1 MSTHATE
8 DGATE
13 DGAPQGGPAIRR
25 ATSEAM
31 DVDTAVAD
39 IVAGIGR
46 APVALLL
53 LFCSPSHPLAG
64 VAAGIEEELPGIAI
78 AGCTTAGEITP
89 FGYRTGTVTAVAF
102 SARHFIATSR
112 LIEPMSAFSFE
123 EGHSLVRSLRQI
135 HTEACS
141 GRAGQTFALL
151 VSDGL
156 SMSEERL
163 VSVLGDALDEIPLV
177 GGSAG
182 DDLMFRET
190 RVLLGDVTRKDA
202 AIVTL
207 ITTDLPFQV
216 FQTQHF
222 VSSSEKLVVTK
233 ADPTRRLVAEINAEP
248 AAEEYARLV
257 GLQVTDLTPPV
268 FAARPLVVRAGGRDY
283 VRSIQRVHGDG
294 SLSFFCAIDE
304 GIVMTVANSID
315 LVANLI
321 DTFDGLKRAVG
332 GRIEAVLGFDC
343 VFRYLEME
351 QRQLLGTVSRLFVEN
366 RVIGFSTY
374 GEQFGMMHV
383 NQTFTGIAFG
393 EGARP

>member
-1 MSTHATE
+1 MSKVKE
-8 DGATE
+8 E
-13 DGAPQGGPAIRR
+13 PLSPIRR
-25 ATSEAM
+25 ATSESM
-31 DVDTAVAD
+31 EVETAVAD
-39 IVAGIGR
+39 IVAGIGP
-46 APVALLL
+46 APIALLL
-53 LFCSPSHPLAG
+53 LFCSPSHPLDA
-64 VAAGIEEELPGIAI
+64 VAAGIEEALPGITI

-89 FGYRTGTVTAVAF
+89 FGYRTGTATAVAL
-102 SARHFIATSR
+102 SAPHFIATPH

-123 EGHSLVRSLRQI
+123 EGRLLARTLRQT
-135 HTEACS
+135 HADACR
-141 GRAGQTFALL
+141 GRAGGTFALS

-163 VSVLGDALDEIPLV
+163 ASVLGDVLEEIPLV

-202 AIVTL
+202 AIVIL

-222 VSSSEKLVVTK
+222 VSSSEKLVVTR
-233 ADPTRRLVAEINAEP
+233 ADPTKRLVSEINAEP
-248 AAEEYARLV
+248 AAEEYARLIGLHV
-257 GLQVTDLTPPV
+257 GDLTPSV
-268 FAARPLVVRAGGRDY
+268 FASRPLVVRVGGRDY
-283 VRSIQRVHGDG
+283 VRSIQRVNGDG

-304 GIVMTVANSID
+304 GIVMNVANSID

-321 DTFDGLKRAVG
+321 DTFENLKQAVG
-332 GRIEAVLGFDC
+332 GRIEAVIGFDC
-343 VFRYLEME
+343 AFRYIEME
-351 QRQLLGTVSRLFVEN
+351 QRQLLPTVSRLFVEN
-366 RVIGFSTY
+366 RVVGFSTY

-393 EGARP
+393 GHVAA